1 MFRKKWVPLNPE
13 IPIYD
18 LAYLLLAVHTLKFDD
33 IFYEIY
39 NLGIFFVSFLKIYFN
54 WRLITLHYCSGF
66 CNTLT

>member
-1 MFRKKWVPLNPE
+1 MPLNLE

-18 LAYLLLAVHTLKFDD
+18 LAYLLLAVQTLKFD

-39 NLGIFFVSFLKIYFN
+39 NFEIFFVSFLKFIYFN
-54 WRLITLHYCSGF
+54 WRLITLQYCSGF

>member
-18 LAYLLLAVHTLKFDD
+18 LAYLLLAVHTLKFGD

-39 NLGIFFVSFLKIYFN
+39 NLGIFFVSFLKIYLF
-54 WRLITLHYCSGF
+54 
-66 CNTLT
+66 